1 MSIVW
6 AGYYSFFDWS
16 GVGEK
21 VFVGF
26 KNYIELLTQDDVFRS
41 TVWHTL
47 IYTVI
52 NVAIQVFGGLLF
64 AILLSRIKK
73 GRVALQTLYYIPVVI
88 SSVAICQIFT
98 KLLSVTPTGIVN
110 QVLSFIDPSLKLM
123 EWISNPQISL
133 YVTAFVEAYKYLGL
147 YMVIFYAALIGVP
160 DELGEA
166 ALIDGAS
173 TWQEYL
179 YVRIPY
185 IKPVIIANC
194 LLVLNGS
201 LRSFEFSYLLTHGG
215 PGNASELMTTYMYKQ
230 AFSSMKYGYGSSVAI
245 MIVIICMVVGMLFRK
260 FTGGGDDEM
269 KKKKPTIPSIIKW
282 VIALILV
289 VMQVYPFFYVFTSS
303 FKSLDDFRQLPAYAL
318 PSKWVLTNFINVFT
332 KSHMLTYFKNS
343 IIVLIGVLIPLLL
356 FALMAGFALSKIK
369 FKGRK
374 FVLNY
379 FLLGLMLPMQV
390 ALIPLFTIF
399 NKMGLINT
407 YPAIILPQ
415 IAFSLSYSIQLFY
428 SFSKFFPEEML
439 EAAIIDGCSPIGCFF
454 KMVVPM
460 SLNSIITVATMQAV
474 FCWNEYINAYTFT
487 RSTDMKTITLGL
499 NDFVGSMGLTDWGG
513 TFAAITVTVLPV
525 FIFYFF
531 SSKKMLA
538 GMTAGAVKG

>member
-1 MSIVW
+1 MQKAFGKKSVIFLFIFPAFLIYTAFVIVSIVW

-73 GRVALQTLYYIPVVI
+73 GRVALQTLYY
-88 SSVAICQIFT
+88 
-98 KLLSVTPTGIVN
+98 N

-260 FTGGGDDEM
+260 FTGGGDDE
-269 KKKKPTIPSIIKW
+269 
-282 VIALILV
+282 
-289 VMQVYPFFYVFTSS
+289 
-303 FKSLDDFRQLPAYAL
+303 
-318 PSKWVLTNFINVFT
+318 
-332 KSHMLTYFKNS
+332 
-343 IIVLIGVLIPLLL
+343 
-356 FALMAGFALSKIK
+356 
-369 FKGRK
+369 
-374 FVLNY
+374 
-379 FLLGLMLPMQV
+379 
-390 ALIPLFTIF
+390 
-399 NKMGLINT
+399 
-407 YPAIILPQ
+407 
-415 IAFSLSYSIQLFY
+415 
-428 SFSKFFPEEML
+428 
-439 EAAIIDGCSPIGCFF
+439 
-454 KMVVPM
+454 
-460 SLNSIITVATMQAV
+460 
-474 FCWNEYINAYTFT
+474 
-487 RSTDMKTITLGL
+487 
-499 NDFVGSMGLTDWGG
+499 
-513 TFAAITVTVLPV
+513 
-525 FIFYFF
+525 
-531 SSKKMLA
+531 
-538 GMTAGAVKG
+538 